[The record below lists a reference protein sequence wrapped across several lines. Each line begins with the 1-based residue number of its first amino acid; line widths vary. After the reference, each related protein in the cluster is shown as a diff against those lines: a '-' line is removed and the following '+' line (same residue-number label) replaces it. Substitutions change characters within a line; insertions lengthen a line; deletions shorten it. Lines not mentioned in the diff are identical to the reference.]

1 MSRGPGII
9 QRRIL
14 DILAEQDR
22 LIDTIELAALVFD
35 IQPNEA
41 GQYLISE
48 GRVVSVRCALGK
60 FAKEGKAID
69 CGRNWRSERR
79 CWASPSAAQAY
90 YDRVKSTFG
99 RRRAEQLVPGLRR
112 AATRPW

>member
-48 GRVVSVRCALGK
+48 GWVVSVRCALGK
-60 FAKEGKAID
+60 FAKEGKAI
-69 CGRNWRSERR
+69 EL
-79 CWASPSAAQAY
+79 
-90 YDRVKSTFG
+90 
-99 RRRAEQLVPGLRR
+99 RAKL
-112 AATRPW
+112 AF